1 MPGMMQGM
9 MPGMPQMGQMPS
21 ASNVDSGTFED
32 QVGAFGQLA
41 KTAAQ
46 RPGCGLQFA
55 AINLDPP
62 ASRSV
67 IIEKI
72 FENPWP
78 WANVM
83 ANDPSS
89 GAEQFAK
96 FSVDTEKPVLII
108 TRKDNTVKYAGP
120 ATGFLAAMVVE
131 NLTDISKGA
140 PSVNLAEL
148 QGQMKNIKPP
158 NQLTP
163 RTIPNTPNPGQQP
176 EDDDELTPESFQAQK
191 LLSAA
196 NDFIKMGRFTTYK
209 QGIELCREVIK
220 SYPDTKYADQGRQL
234 LRKVP
239 ERYRERYNVTNE
251 EMGL

>member
-1 MPGMMQGM
+1 MPGI
-9 MPGMPQMGQMPS
+9 PQMVQMPA

-32 QVGAFGQLA
+32 QIGTFGQLA
-41 KTAAQ
+41 KTATQ
-46 RPGCGLQFA
+46 RPGGGLQFA
-55 AINLDPP
+55 AINLDSL
-62 ASRSV
+62 ASRDV
-67 IIEKI
+67 VIEKI

-89 GAEQFAK
+89 GAGQFAK
-96 FSVDTEKPVLII
+96 FSVDAEKPILII

-148 QGQMKNIKPP
+148 QRQMKNMKPP

-163 RTIPNTPNPGQQP
+163 QTTPQTIPNTPNPGQQP

-196 NDFIKMGRFTTYK
+196 NDFIEMGRFTTYK

-220 SYPDTKYADQGRQL
+220 SYPNTKYADQGRQL

-239 ERYRERYNVTNE
+239 ERYRKRYNVTNE

>member
-1 MPGMMQGM
+1 MPGI
-9 MPGMPQMGQMPS
+9 PQMVQMPS

-32 QVGAFGQLA
+32 QVSAFGQLA

-46 RPGCGLQFA
+46 RPGGGLQFA
-55 AINLDPP
+55 AINLDSP
-62 ASRSV
+62 ASRDV
-67 IIEKI
+67 VIEKI

-89 GAEQFAK
+89 GAGQFAK
-96 FSVDTEKPVLII
+96 FSVDTEKPILII

-131 NLTDISKGA
+131 NLMGTPRDA
-140 PSVNLAEL
+140 PSVNFAEL
-148 QGQMKNIKPP
+148 QRQMKNMKLP

-163 RTIPNTPNPGQQP
+163 QIMPNMPNPGQQP
-176 EDDDELTPESFQAQK
+176 EEDDELTPESFLAQK
-191 LLSAA
+191 DLSAA
-196 NDFIKMGRFTTYK
+196 DSFISLGRFTTYK

-220 SYPDTKYADQGRQL
+220 SYPNTKYADQGRQL

-239 ERYRERYNVTNE
+239 ETYRKRYNVTNE

>member
-1 MPGMMQGM
+1 
-9 MPGMPQMGQMPS
+9 MPGMPYMGQMPS

-55 AINLDPP
+55 AVNLDSPT
-62 ASRSV
+62 SRDMV
-67 IIEKI
+67 IEKI

-89 GAEQFAK
+89 GAGQFAK
-96 FSVDTEKPVLII
+96 FSVDAEKPILVI

-131 NLTDISKGA
+131 NLMDTPGEVS
-140 PSVNLAEL
+140 SVNLAEL
-148 QGQMKNIKPP
+148 QRQMKNMKPP

-163 RTIPNTPNPGQQP
+163 QTIPDTPNPGQQP
-176 EDDDELTPESFQAQK
+176 EEDELTPESFQAQK
-191 LLSAA
+191 DLSAA
-196 NDFIKMGRFTTYK
+196 KDFISLGRFTTYK
-209 QGIELCREVIK
+209 QGIELCRKVIRT
-220 SYPDTKYADQGRQL
+220 YPNTKYADQGRQL
-234 LRKVP
+234 LRKIP